1 MKLALTH
8 LTNTPTKIKSA
19 FTLAETLITLGII
32 GIVAAI
38 TIPNLIHTYQEK
50 QTVAKLKETYSILQQ
65 AIRTAEENEGELAG
79 LGIKYDEDGAKTIAE
94 HLLPYMKVATNC
106 GTIDVENKC
115 VVSERY
121 KELNGNPRMAYA
133 VDKRF
138 YKFVLLNGT
147 AVYLRGA
154 DAISSYNGKNNII
167 GIYIDTNGKAK
178 PNQWGRDF
186 FSFFY
191 LDEGIG
197 LVPTGHP
204 DELTYSYQ
212 NTCMNKMQN
221 GVGCAYYV
229 MNFGNMGYL
238 KK

>member
-1 MKLALTH
+1 MKFALTH
-8 LTNTPTKIKSA
+8 IKTKRKSA

-38 TIPNLIHTYQEK
+38 TIPNLIHTYQKK

-65 AIRTAEENEGELAG
+65 AIRTSEENEGELAG
-79 LGIKYDEDGAKTIAE
+79 LGIKYDEEGAKTIAS
-94 HLLPYMKVATNC
+94 HLLPYLKVA
-106 GTIDVENKC
+106 IDCSVEDSENKC
-115 VVSERY
+115 VVSDKY
-121 KELNGNPRMAYA
+121 KELNGSSRMAYSS
-133 VDKRF
+133 DKRF
-138 YKFVLLNGT
+138 YKLVLLNGT
-147 AVYLRGA
+147 AVYLRGG
-154 DAISSYNGKNNII
+154 DAVSSYNGKNNII

-204 DELTYSYQ
+204 DELTFSYK
-212 NTCMNKMQN
+212 NTCMNKKHN

-238 KK
+238 K

>member
-65 AIRTAEENEGELAG
+65 TIRTAEENEGELAG
-79 LGIKYDEDGAKTIAE
+79 LGIDMGEDGAKTIAN
-94 HLLPYMKVATNC
+94 HLLPYLKVAIDC
-106 GTIDVENKC
+106 GVEDKENKC
-115 VVSERY
+115 VVSDKY
-121 KELNGNPRMAYA
+121 KQLNGYERTGYSSN
-133 VDKRF
+133 KRY
-138 YKFVLLNGT
+138 YKFILLNGT
-147 AVYLRGA
+147 AVYLCGA
-154 DAISSYNGKNNII
+154 DGITSYNGKKNII

-178 PNQWGRDF
+178 PNQWGKDLF
-186 FSFFY
+186 LFLY

-204 DELTYSYQ
+204 EELAYSYK
-212 NTCMNKMQN
+212 NTCMNKMQS
-221 GVGCAYYV
+221 GIGCAYYV

>member
-1 MKLALTH
+1 MKFALTH
-8 LTNTPTKIKSA
+8 LTAKRKSA

-32 GIVAAI
+32 GIVATI

-65 AIRTAEENEGELAG
+65 AIRTSEENEGELAG
-79 LGIKYDEDGAKTIAE
+79 LGIKYNEEGAKTIAS
-94 HLLPYMKVATNC
+94 HLLPYLKVAIDC
-106 GTIDVENKC
+106 GVDDTENKC
-115 VVSERY
+115 VVPDRY
-121 KELNGNPRMAYA
+121 KELNGSSRMAYSSN
-133 VDKRF
+133 KRF

-147 AVYLRGA
+147 AVYLRGG

-167 GIYIDTNGKAK
+167 GIYIDTNGKGK

-204 DELTYSYQ
+204 DELTFSYK
-212 NTCMNKMQN
+212 NTCMNKKQN

-238 KK
+238 K

>member
-79 LGIKYDEDGAKTIAE
+79 LGIKYDEDGAKTIAN
-94 HLLPYMKVATNC
+94 HLLPYLKVAIDC
-106 GTIDVENKC
+106 GVEDTENKC
-115 VVSERY
+115 VVSDKY
-121 KELNGNPRMAYA
+121 KQLNGSERMGYSSN
-133 VDKRF
+133 KNF

-204 DELTYSYQ
+204 DELTYSYK

-221 GVGCAYYV
+221 GGGCAYYI